1 MLKLILGE
9 HSTITNN
16 QMNDYSHPRYKG
28 LYEEILKD
36 YNFRYGKFSP
46 IPYPMH
52 PQINHVQ
59 QQRNAKIT
67 RASSKLVGND

>member
-9 HSTITNN
+9 LYTITNN
-16 QMNDYSHPRYKG
+16 QMQDYSHPKYKG

-46 IPYPMH
+46 IPYPTH
-52 PQINHVQ
+52 LHIPHHES
-59 QQRNAKIT
+59 QRNGKIAKPSNQST
-67 RASSKLVGND
+67 

>member
-9 HSTITNN
+9 LYTITNN
-16 QMNDYSHPRYKG
+16 QMQDYSHPKYKG

-36 YNFRYGKFSP
+36 HNFRYGKFSP
-46 IPYPMH
+46 IPYPTLTNLH
-52 PQINHVQ
+52 HAQ

-67 RASSKLVGND
+67 RASNQST